1 MTTFEQL
8 ERASAAKAA
17 MAAAS
22 TNKIAPSK
30 YPTNNLF
37 IDE

>member
-1 MTTFEQL
+1 MS
-8 ERASAAKAA
+8 SAGA